1 MFVAGNETRNQRESK
16 QILRRTAQDSR
27 AIMRLFIEV
36 TIGWHPGWQ
45 LAVIS
50 RRMNVTSRPC
60 TLGYVRAT
68 SKLLSSAHPPPRKKL
83 YCMPRIYSAER
94 I

>member
-36 TIGWHPGWQ
+36 TIGWH

-60 TLGYVRAT
+60 TLVYVRAT
-68 SKLLSSAHPPPRKKL
+68 SKLLSSAHPPPPEKIIL
-83 YCMPRIYSAER
+83 YA
-94 I
+94 